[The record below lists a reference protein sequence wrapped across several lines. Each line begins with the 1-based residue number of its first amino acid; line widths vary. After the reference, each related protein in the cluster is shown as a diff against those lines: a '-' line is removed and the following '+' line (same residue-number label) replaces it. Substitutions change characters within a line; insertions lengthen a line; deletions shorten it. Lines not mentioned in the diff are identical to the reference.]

1 MKKIYLIATVLLAF
15 LLQGCTN
22 LHEEILNEQ
31 DNSSL
36 VSNPSNAAMVAA
48 PAYAALRDL
57 MSDGGS
63 WKVTECCTDEAIFP
77 TRGSDWND
85 VNNRTLFWHT
95 YDATNTVVRNTW
107 NGLMQHVTSCN
118 VALNYLGNMK
128 QTDDVKEYMNEVT
141 VLRSLFMYYLM
152 DYYGHFPFREASETD
167 YSSKP
172 TILSR
177 VDALARIIKDLQT
190 VIPNLKEKGA
200 VPYGRVTKATAQTIL
215 AHVYLNYQVFTG
227 KAPAFTDG
235 ESKWD
240 EVISL
245 CDDIIKSGK
254 YQLADDYWKMFLSD
268 NADYCDK
275 TEGILPI
282 IYDQATGTGGSNW
295 LNMAL
300 HYSMTFN
307 NFKSFW
313 NGCCTTPTFVD
324 SWDPSDPRYTS
335 DRLKS
340 QIGFNIGIIGG
351 QQYSVAG
358 EKLKTRLG
366 IDLYFT
372 KEFSVD
378 NATEEQG
385 YRVVKF
391 APNPDYQWGS
401 GSDNDVMF
409 YRYSDIYLMRGE
421 AKFRKGNDIAGAV
434 EDINAVRKARGVK
447 EYTSS
452 GLTLDS
458 FYKERGYEFYWEGM
472 ARRDDM
478 VRFNHYCEARYNVEK
493 TPAYK
498 ILFPIPQ
505 TALEAN
511 SDLQQNEGY

>member
-1 MKKIYLIATVLLAF
+1 MKKIYLIATVLLA
-15 LLQGCTN
+15 LLIQSCTN

-36 VSNPSNAAMVAA
+36 INNSNNAAMIAA

-57 MSDGGS
+57 MSDGGF
-63 WKVTECCTDEAIFP
+63 WKATESSTDEVIFP

-95 YDATNTVVRNTW
+95 YDATNTVIRNTW
-107 NGLMQHVTSCN
+107 NALMQHVTSCN
-118 VALNYLGNMK
+118 VALNYLGNLE
-128 QTDDVKEYMNEVT
+128 QTEDVKEYTNEVI

-152 DYYGHFPFREASETD
+152 DYYGTFPFREASETD

-177 VDALARIIKDLQT
+177 ADALSRIIKDLQDA
-190 VIPNLKEKGA
+190 IPSLKEKGV

-227 KAPAFTDG
+227 KAPAFSDG
-235 ESKWD
+235 TAKWD

-245 CDDIIKSGK
+245 CDDIINSGK
-254 YQLADDYWKMFLSD
+254 YKLADDYWKMFLYD

-282 IYDQATGTGGSNW
+282 IFDQASGTAGNNW
-295 LNMAL
+295 LNFTL

-324 SWDPSDPRYTS
+324 SWDKTDPRYTS

-351 QQYSVAG
+351 QQYSIAG
-358 EKLKTRLG
+358 EKLKTRQG
-366 IDLYFT
+366 KDLIFT
-372 KEFSVD
+372 SEFSVD
-378 NATEEQG
+378 KATEEQG

-391 APNPDYQWGS
+391 APDPNYQWGR

-421 AKFRKGNDIAGAV
+421 AKLRKGDVSGALA
-434 EDINAVRKARGVK
+434 DINAVRKGSW
-447 EYTSS
+447 SS
-452 GLTLDS
+452 
-458 FYKERGYEFYWEGM
+458 
-472 ARRDDM
+472 
-478 VRFNHYCEARYNVEK
+478 
-493 TPAYK
+493 
-498 ILFPIPQ
+498 
-505 TALEAN
+505 
-511 SDLQQNEGY
+511 